1 MLASRCGFPVVASGG
16 ISSLKYIQA
25 LFAMGDEV
33 IEGIIVGRALYEGQ
47 VDLKEAL
54 ELVQPAT
61 QTLEAGC

>member
-1 MLASRCGFPVVASGG
+1 MGG
-16 ISSLKYIQA
+16 EA
-25 LFAMGDEV
+25 T
-33 IEGIIVGRALYEGQ
+33 EGIIVGRALYEGQ